1 MSTMAW
7 YREFAYLLGGVARK
21 GKASIPGKF
30 LTPMKLLFLISSSPG
45 DDAKDE
51 DGVRWF
57 IWIFERRGQVIY
69 LRFEGSIT
77 DTSDLFNSDRAMG
90 PDKFQRCIIK

>member
-51 DGVRWF
+51 DGVR
-57 IWIFERRGQVIY
+57 
-69 LRFEGSIT
+69 
-77 DTSDLFNSDRAMG
+77 
-90 PDKFQRCIIK
+90 